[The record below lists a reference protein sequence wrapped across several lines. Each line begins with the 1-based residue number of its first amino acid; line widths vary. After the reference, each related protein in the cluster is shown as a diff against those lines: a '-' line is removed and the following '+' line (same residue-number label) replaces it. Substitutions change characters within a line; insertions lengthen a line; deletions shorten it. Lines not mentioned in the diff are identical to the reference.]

1 MTTQPQSPS
10 EQEIRNITS
19 EYSFEP
25 GHEDE
30 CALFDDEDCN
40 CKYRRDWELW
50 NEMHQRI
57 ADLIAQAADKREQ
70 EYEAAMLGGKIK
82 VYSDVWG
89 MIKSGSTLE
98 QIAAWTTRQRD
109 NATTRT
115 TQLRQGGA

>member
-70 EYEAAMLGGKIK
+70 EVLEALLQAMDDNNDPWRNHRDL
-82 VYSDVWG
+82 VSDR
-89 MIKSGSTLE
+89 L
-98 QIAAWTTRQRD
+98 A
-109 NATTRT
+109 
-115 TQLRQGGA
+115 QLRQGRAAEGEGNK